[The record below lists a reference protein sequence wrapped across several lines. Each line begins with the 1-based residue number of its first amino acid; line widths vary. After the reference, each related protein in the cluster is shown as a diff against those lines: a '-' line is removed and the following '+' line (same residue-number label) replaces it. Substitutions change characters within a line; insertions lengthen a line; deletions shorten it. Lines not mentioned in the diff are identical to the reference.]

1 MEMQDKE
8 FDDLFRSKLDGFEVK
23 PSAKAWDNIAVEMNA
38 GKQRKMLLP
47 FLSIAA
53 SIIVLVTAGILFIPQ
68 KQIVPGKHLVKNKT
82 GKITQPAETISVA
95 KNNPQP
101 GLLASNNPAKLIKAA
116 TMVNSIALVHPA
128 KEAKYM
134 PVKNAIATDT
144 VKAVKTDVK
153 PELAAIPDKKQDEI
167 KGTVPDDNTQ
177 LNIKEP
183 VKENA
188 AITAK
193 PELTAAQ
200 LPVSAQLNAA
210 PAKTKHRIKSFG
222 DLVNVVVAKV
232 DKRKDKIIEFTDTD
246 GDESTITGINLGFV
260 SIKKED
266 K

>member
-23 PSAKAWDNIAVEMNA
+23 PSVGVWDNIVLELSA
-38 GKQRKMLLP
+38 GKRKKILLP

-53 SIIVLVTAGILFIPQ
+53 SIIVLVAAGILFIPQ
-68 KQIVPGKHLVKNKT
+68 KQNVISNHPVKHKT
-82 GKITQPAETISVA
+82 AKISQPAETIAVA
-95 KNNPQP
+95 KNNPQ
-101 GLLASNNPAKLIKAA
+101 PAKLIKAA
-116 TMVNSIALVHPA
+116 TKVNSIARVHPA

-134 PVKNAIATDT
+134 PVKNTIAPDT
-144 VKAVKTDVK
+144 IKAFKANMQPV
-153 PELAAIPDKKQDEI
+153 LAAVPDKKQDEI
-167 KGTVPDDNTQ
+167 KGAVPDDNTP

-183 VKENA
+183 VKENV

-193 PELTAAQ
+193 PELTATQ

-210 PAKTKHRIKSFG
+210 AVKTKHRIKSFG

-232 DKRKDKIIEFTDTD
+232 DKRKDKVIEFTDTD